1 MVVQEEELLRRGRR
15 FGSPAEYK
23 AGLERVLARGWLVLH
38 VSGTYVELTQAGAGL
53 FGCKP
58 EVTGSQRKWRD

>member
-1 MVVQEEELLRRGRR
+1 MVVREEELLRRGRR

-23 AGLERVLARGWLVLH
+23 AGLERVLARL
-38 VSGTYVELTQAGAGL
+38 AGAARIRLLCEAHLAGAEL

-58 EVTGSQRKWRD
+58 EVTGSQLKWRD